1 MVTALVAGMRLVAM
15 PVLEVGDDGM
25 LHVPGEF
32 LAGAQPH
39 AQFELDILG
48 NVMLLRPAG
57 VERPLWRQATRA
69 ERADAFQRWAE
80 TSPPDSPD
88 LPTESLRR
96 EGLYD

>member
-1 MVTALVAGMRLVAM
+1 M
-15 PVLEVGDDGM
+15 PVLEVGDDGV

-39 AQFELDILG
+39 AQFELDVLG
-48 NVMLLRPAG
+48 EVMLLRPAG
-57 VERPLWRQATRA
+57 AVRPFWQQATPA
-69 ERADAFQRWAE
+69 ERAEAFQQWAV
-80 TSPPDSPD
+80 TSPPDTPD